1 MSYSSQE
8 VINKKQGLI
17 FSICESGESAEQVP
31 WDLIKW
37 TLKPGVEEWLFGS
50 DASKGLCWK

>member
-50 DASKGLCWK
+50 DASKGLC